1 MLLYASYVLFACN
14 FTLILIMFIFMNIWR
29 WDHPG
34 KVCAGDYLTAAERN
48 TNYNKELY
56 LITEGKFLK
65 IILLIIYSILGLGCY
80 SICFI
85 AIFLS
90 QKKTKEQMQNQPG
103 LFKTKTEP
111 VYEIAIKNS

>member
-1 MLLYASYVLFACN
+1 MSTLNVLRAVLAQVALKIKNWMLLYASYVLFACN

-34 KVCAGDYLTAAERN
+34 RVCAGDFLLPNERN
-48 TNYNKELY
+48 LFKDEY

-90 QKKTKEQMQNQPG
+90 QKKMIP
-103 LFKTKTEP
+103 
-111 VYEIAIKNS
+111 